1 MIRSMTGFGRG
12 QVAGE
17 DFEVRTEVRSVN
29 NRNLRI
35 TFRLPE
41 RLQGLETEL
50 EKRARN
56 FVSRGTITV
65 AISLDE
71 LKSDPAYEVNR
82 DAIRYYRDSFAAVRE
97 DLQLSGEVPLA
108 VLVTLPGVIQR
119 KRDVEEIPEGMW
131 KGVLASLDSA
141 LAALIRVREEEG
153 ALIWKDIV
161 SHCKTVSELVNAI
174 EAAIPQMIEAY
185 SQRLSKRLKKLLER
199 IETSLTEEEFR
210 REVALFADRSDISEE
225 ITRLRSHIQLMTGM
239 GSANE
244 SCGKR
249 LEFIAQEMFREANTM
264 ASKANDPGMVQLA
277 LDIKTG
283 IEKIREQVMNIE

>member
-1 MIRSMTGFGRG
+1 MTGFGRG

-119 KRDVEEIPEGMW
+119 KRNVEDVPEGMW

-141 LAALIRVREEEG
+141 LAALIRMREEEG

-185 SQRLSKRLKKLLER
+185 SQRLSKRLGKLLEK

-210 REVALFADRSDISEE
+210 REVTLFADRSDISEE